1 MSGNEVKLTNRDRWT
16 WQKFLDHYYEPTA
29 SGTPVP
35 VAGRPLPVAVDMPWY
50 MSEGPGRYYHPGMFP
65 IIDSVLGRRDL
76 APGTYDL
83 WKLAPLNER
92 DPSVRTGMT
101 HYLTNLES
109 GDFKTRALLFGDESA
124 RISGDVVV
132 NPDGTKTFKRV
143 EIRPLDTDFDFRHNN
158 WKRPHVELAREAA
171 RLKYDP
177 EGQGTSYDIEYR
189 GHGRLD
195 EPGPDRGIG
204 RVYHPFTDAQLSA
217 ARRREFAYPG
227 STPAGLLP
235 SFTAAP
241 PPAIKEHFQYLD
253 QANAGQGRTPVS
265 SAAVRS
271 VGHPANSSSSSGGV
285 AGWIASM
292 AGVDPSNP
300 RLAQQSLPGISGGTQ
315 TQQRL
320 LPPWLFFGSP

>member
-1 MSGNEVKLTNRDRWT
+1 MSGNEVRLTDGDRWT
-16 WQKFLDHYYEPTA
+16 WQQFLDQYYQPSA

-35 VAGRPLPVAVDMPWY
+35 VVGRPLPVAVDMPWY

-92 DPSVRTGMT
+92 DPSLKAGIA
-101 HYLTNLES
+101 HYLTDLES
-109 GDFKTRALLFGDESA
+109 GDFKTRAIVFGDESA

-158 WKRPHVELAREAA
+158 WKRPHIELAREAA
-171 RLKYDP
+171 RRQYDS
-177 EGQGTSYDIEYR
+177 GSLGTSYDIEYR

-195 EPGPDRGIG
+195 ELGPGRGIG
-204 RVYHPFTDAQLSA
+204 RIYHPFTEAQLSA
-217 ARRREFAYPG
+217 AGRREFAYPG
-227 STPAGLLP
+227 SMPPGLLP

-241 PPAIKEHFQYLD
+241 PPAVKEHFQYLN
-253 QANAGQGRTPVS
+253 QTSAVPPRVS
-265 SAAVRS
+265 FDGGAVSPFSCHPGAAD
-271 VGHPANSSSSSGGV
+271 
-285 AGWIASM
+285 WIASI
-292 AGVDPSNP
+292 AGIDPKSP
-300 RLAQQSLPGISGGTQ
+300 VQLQQSLPGASGGTA

-320 LPPWLFFGSP
+320 LPPWVFFGSR